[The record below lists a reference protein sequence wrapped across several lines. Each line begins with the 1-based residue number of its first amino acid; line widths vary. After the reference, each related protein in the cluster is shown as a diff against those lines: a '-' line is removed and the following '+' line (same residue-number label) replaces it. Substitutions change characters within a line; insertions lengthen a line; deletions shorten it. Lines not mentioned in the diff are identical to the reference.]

1 MENQETPKPAEAEAA
16 TVAATEAAT
25 VAATEAAT
33 VAATEA
39 VADVA
44 SVVFT
49 DEEEK
54 WKTASEQLTQL
65 ETAIR
70 SMLSLQSEALERLNR
85 LEAAPSILPPNNP
98 SASEGDLEKTPE
110 PDPKPEAEPD
120 PKPAPQKEP
129 KPERKPEK
137 PSRRWL

>member
-98 SASEGDLEKTPE
+98 SASVDALEKMAEPEPTPE
-110 PDPKPEAEPD
+110 PEPE
-120 PKPAPQKEP
+120 PKPAPEKSP
-129 KPERKPEK
+129 KPEKKPEK
-137 PSRRWL
+137 PARRWL